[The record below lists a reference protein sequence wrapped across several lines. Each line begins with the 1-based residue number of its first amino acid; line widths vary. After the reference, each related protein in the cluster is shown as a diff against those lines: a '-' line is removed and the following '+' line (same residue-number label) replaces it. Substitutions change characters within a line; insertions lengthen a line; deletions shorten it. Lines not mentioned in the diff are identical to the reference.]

1 MAPPTSALSANF
13 HMHLAGKSP
22 ETRRV
27 YLASVERLTTWAQR
41 NGLSPIA
48 LQAEDLQRFF
58 AEEARS
64 YASATVQVRRAAV
77 RAFYEHLRNEGIVE
91 SNPASDVRLA
101 SVDRLASL
109 RGPVEYLTDTDITRL
124 RQHARRRG
132 AISNLAV
139 CMLHE
144 TPASVRQIAR
154 LTIADFAQDAKGR
167 PFAILGQTATTKT
180 PWPISQQALNA
191 IETLHTDSLRL
202 ISPHTRNPNL
212 RIVKVEIQEA
222 RLSAG
227 VQTPEVAAAL
237 KRAHRRRVQQLCAH
251 VRLTPSGFARY
262 QRMLLPKLTP
272 LDPGRAEKPAVG
284 AAKASIGCVTSTR
297 PVSHG

>member
-1 MAPPTSALSANF
+1 MAHPASTLSANF
-13 HMHLAGKSP
+13 HRHLAGKSP

-27 YLASVERLTTWAQR
+27 YLASVERLMAWAQR
-41 NGLSPIA
+41 NGLDPIA
-48 LQAEDLQRFF
+48 LRAEDLQRFF

-64 YASATVQVRRAAV
+64 YASSTVQVRRAAV
-77 RAFYEHLRNEGIVE
+77 RRFYEHLGKEGIVE

-109 RGPVEYLTDTDITRL
+109 RGPVEYLTDDDIARL
-124 RQHARRRG
+124 RQRARSRG
-132 AISNLAV
+132 AISSLAV

-167 PFAILGQTATTKT
+167 PFAILGQSAATKT

-191 IETLHTDSLRL
+191 IETLHSDSLRL
-202 ISPHTRNPNL
+202 ISRQTRNPNTAV
-212 RIVKVEIQEA
+212 VKAEVLEV

-227 VQTPEVAAAL
+227 VQTPDVIAAL
-237 KRAHRRRVQQLCAH
+237 KRAQRRGLQQLCIRL
-251 VRLTPSGFARY
+251 RLTPRSFAGY
-262 QRMLLPKLTP
+262 QRMLLPEMTP
-272 LDPGRAEKPAVG
+272 LDRCG
-284 AAKASIGCVTSTR
+284 
-297 PVSHG
+297 